1 MGTIVD
7 YATFIW
13 DIIKNLIG
21 TLKNI
26 IEFIFNLPNF
36 ISQFLSF
43 LPSEITIPLL
53 AVLTILIIIS
63 VFKFVK

>member
-1 MGTIVD
+1 MEFLSFV
-7 YATFIW
+7 W

-53 AVLTILIIIS
+53 AVLTIIIIIS

>member
-1 MGTIVD
+1 MEFLSFV
-7 YATFIW
+7 W

-43 LPSEITIPLL
+43 LPNEITIPLL
-53 AVLTILIIIS
+53 AVLTIIIIIS

>member
-1 MGTIVD
+1 MEFLSFV
-7 YATFIW
+7 W

-36 ISQFLSF
+36 INQFLSF
-43 LPSEITIPLL
+43 LPNEITIPLL
-53 AVLTILIIIS
+53 SVLTIIIIIS

>member
-21 TLKNI
+21 ALKNI
-26 IEFIFNLPNF
+26 IEFIFNLPSF
-36 ISQFLSF
+36 IEQFLSF

-53 AVLTILIIIS
+53 SVLAIIIIVA

>member
-43 LPSEITIPLL
+43 FPTEITIPLL
-53 AVLTILIIIS
+53 AILIIIIIIS

>member
-43 LPSEITIPLL
+43 IPSEITIPLL